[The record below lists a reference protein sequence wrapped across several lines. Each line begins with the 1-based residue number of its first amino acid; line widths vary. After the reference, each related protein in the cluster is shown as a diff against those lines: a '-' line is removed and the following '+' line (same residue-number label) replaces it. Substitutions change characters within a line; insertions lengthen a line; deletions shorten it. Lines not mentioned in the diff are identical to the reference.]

1 MKKQIVISIIAALMM
16 FVGAYN
22 SNSEMRGYKGIPG
35 DVEEGKPMMQPMRHA
50 GPGIMEVMPEV
61 EHPVWQHLMSLGLD
75 EKQREAIKEIKSRL
89 MKEMIKKNADEH
101 ISGIELTDLLD
112 KDIVDMKAV
121 VAKLKQIETLKTEI
135 HLSLIRAIEETKSKL
150 TPEQRNKFKELREI
164 DPDMGPPMIGCMMR
178 GDMRMPPPCDNK
190 KEMRQEMER
199 LRP

>member
-1 MKKQIVISIIAALMM
+1 MKKQLIISIIAAVMM
-16 FVGAYN
+16 FAGAYN
-22 SNSEMRGYKGIPG
+22 SYAEMRGYMGRPG
-35 DVEEGKPMMQPMRHA
+35 DSGEGLPMMPPMRHA
-50 GPGIMEVMPEV
+50 GMGIIEGEA

-75 EKQREAIKEIKSRL
+75 EKQREAIKAIRSSG

-101 ISGIELTDLLD
+101 IAGIELIDLID

-121 VAKLKQIETLKTEI
+121 ETKLKQIENLKTEM

-150 TPEQRNKFKELREI
+150 TPEQRKKFKELREI
-164 DPDMGPPMIGCMMR
+164 DPDMGPPMIGWMMR

>member
-1 MKKQIVISIIAALMM
+1 MKKQMVISIVAVVMM

-22 SNSEMRGYKGIPG
+22 SYAEMRGYKGNPG
-35 DVEEGKPMMQPMRHA
+35 DVKEGLPMMPPMRHD
-50 GPGIMEVMPEV
+50 GMGIMEGMPEA

-75 EKQREAIKEIKSRL
+75 EKQREAIKEIKSKV
-89 MKEMIKKNADEH
+89 MKEMIKKNADGH
-101 ISGIELTDLLD
+101 IAEIELIDLLD

-121 VAKLKQIETLKTEI
+121 EAKLKQIETLKTEM

-150 TPEQRNKFKELREI
+150 TSEQRKKFKEMREI
-164 DPDMGPPMIGCMMR
+164 DTDMGPPMIRWMMP